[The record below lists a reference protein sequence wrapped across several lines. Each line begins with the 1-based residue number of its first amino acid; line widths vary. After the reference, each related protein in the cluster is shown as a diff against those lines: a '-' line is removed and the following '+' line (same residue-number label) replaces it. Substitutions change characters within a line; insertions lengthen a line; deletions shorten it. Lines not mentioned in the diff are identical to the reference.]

1 MKKVITVFIVLV
13 VICAGFVFAGEK
25 AKDGR
30 FIAYDDGTVLDT
42 KTNLMW
48 AAKDNGSPIQWK
60 NAKYYCKNYRA
71 GGYKNWRMPTRAE
84 LAELYDETKGY
95 DSSCLWINP
104 YGNDHFKGPIHI
116 TKLIHLTCG
125 FVWAIDTIGAHG
137 AHGACFCFIS
147 GKGYWVHA
155 NPHYALPV
163 RSAK

>member
-1 MKKVITVFIVLV
+1 MKKVITVLIVFV
-13 VICAGFVFAGEK
+13 VIFAGFSFTGEK

-48 AAKDNGSPIQWK
+48 ADKDNGIPIVWK
-60 NAKYYCKNYRA
+60 EAKSYCNNYRA

-84 LAELYDETKGY
+84 LADLYDETKSY
-95 DSSCLWINP
+95 DPKCPWNEPI
-104 YGNDHFKGPIHI
+104 GNDSFKGSIHI

-125 FVWAIDTIGAHG
+125 FVWASDTIGASVT
-137 AHGACFCFIS
+137 CFCFIS
-147 GKGYWVHA
+147 GKGYWIHG